1 MSTTTGI
8 CSTLVNPA
16 SKDFKFFIQP
26 ALEQHKIKE
35 IQCIEGTIR
44 YYKERGR

>member
-35 IQCIEGTIR
+35 IQCIEGTIK
-44 YYKERGR
+44 KEDDR